1 MKFPEKKNYKEIKKY
16 FIKNDL
22 DILIENIESKDA
34 KGDKR
39 FSKKIYGPDLEDLYR
54 IHRMIILNK
63 RISILEYGTGWST
76 LVILHALKVNE
87 KNYLK
92 KVKNFRIKK
101 KFNLTVIDNDK
112 KYLNISKQR
121 INKIFKNQKNN
132 ISFHYSKCVMTKMN
146 NNICSYFPDH
156 PRINPDFIY
165 VDGPDQFKIIGKVNN
180 FTIAD
185 LEMMPMNSDILHY
198 ENFLTPGTILLF
210 DGRTANARFIR
221 SQSKRKWKY
230 VDDNKNDQHIFLLS
244 EKPFGRIN
252 KDQINFYNS

>member
-1 MKFPEKKNYKEIKKY
+1 
-16 FIKNDL
+16 
-22 DILIENIESKDA
+22 
-34 KGDKR
+34 
-39 FSKKIYGPDLEDLYR
+39 
-54 IHRMIILNK
+54 MIILNK
-63 RISILEYGTGWST
+63 RISILEDGTGWST

-180 FTIAD
+180 FTISD

-198 ENFLTPGTILLF
+198 ENFI
-210 DGRTANARFIR
+210 
-221 SQSKRKWKY
+221 S
-230 VDDNKNDQHIFLLS
+230 
-244 EKPFGRIN
+244 
-252 KDQINFYNS
+252 

>member
-180 FTIAD
+180 KT
-185 LEMMPMNSDILHY
+185 S
-198 ENFLTPGTILLF
+198 
-210 DGRTANARFIR
+210 
-221 SQSKRKWKY
+221 RKIVK
-230 VDDNKNDQHIFLLS
+230 
-244 EKPFGRIN
+244 
-252 KDQINFYNS
+252 